1 MFSFLV
7 AIALYFA
14 KLPVAPAMAA
24 TAPSAVIAP
33 VLAPATAVPVKAD
46 SKRLGLVTASRAVLV
61 ADWAT
66 GASLLEKN
74 ADNPQAI
81 ASITKLV
88 TALTVIGEKPDW
100 NKVIEVTGAD
110 TRAGGVTYLTP
121 GDRLPLHD
129 VMAVMLVASANEAA
143 MAAAHATGL
152 TDEQFAARM
161 NDTARRLGMTNAHF
175 VEPTGLDSRDVASA
189 RDVAFLIRAAMDETL
204 IRETVLKPTHVF
216 TTEAGKSKTARS
228 TDELLGSFLQKPP
241 YAFLG
246 GKTGSLDEAGYCFA
260 AAAERDGHRVIAVAL
275 GAPSRDQRFQDV
287 KAMIY
292 WAFDAYR
299 WPAAARQP

>member
-14 KLPVAPAMAA
+14 KLPAASVVAAPV
-24 TAPSAVIAP
+24 PSAVVAP
-33 VLAPATAVPVKAD
+33 VLAPASAVPVKAD
-46 SKRLGLVTASRAVLV
+46 AKRLGLVTASRAVLV

-66 GASLLEKN
+66 GAPLLEKN
-74 ADNPQAI
+74 ADNPQPI

-88 TALTVIGEKPDW
+88 TALTIIGEKPDW
-100 NKVIEVTGAD
+100 DMVVEVTGAD
-110 TRAGGVTYLTP
+110 TRAGGVTYFAP
-121 GDRLPLHD
+121 GDRLPLRD

-143 MAAAHATGL
+143 VAASRATGL
-152 TDEQFAARM
+152 SDEQFAARM

-189 RDVAFLIRAAMDETL
+189 RDVAFLIRAAMDDSL
-204 IRETVLKPTHVF
+204 IRETVLKPTHAF
-216 TTEAGKSKTARS
+216 TTEAGRGKTARS

-241 YAFLG
+241 YTFLG

-275 GAPSRDQRFQDV
+275 GAPSKDQRFKDV
-287 KAMIY
+287 KAMIF

-299 WPAAARQP
+299 WPETARQP